1 MKIAFQEKNCH
12 KIQAGNWEDCK
23 GCVFRQETPAYE
35 TWPCDLIPGV
45 KCAGLDIYVQTD
57 ELEDIFIYENLVK

>member
-1 MKIAFQEKNCH
+1 MKCALNDGDLYRHSDRRI
-12 KIQAGNWEDCK
+12 CK